1 MRIDTERQGD
11 IAVLALDGELDASN
25 YEDVIRAARTA
36 YAEGARHLVLDL
48 GELSYMG
55 SAGLVAL
62 HAAGLI
68 FQGIE
73 PPGGEA
79 GWDALTQFGADV
91 STSRFHEVMKL
102 AAVPPTVDRV
112 FSHTGMGVLF
122 EQHPDRAAAIAA
134 AGG

>member
-91 STSRFHEVMKL
+91 STSRFHEVMWK
-102 AAVPPTVDRV
+102 R
-112 FSHTGMGVLF
+112 SHHVIISPSLHRPRTA
-122 EQHPDRAAAIAA
+122 RAANRRFSFRSIARR
-134 AGG
+134 